1 MAHTNSHNRTSA
13 AETLNVEY
21 AEERKPLSGF
31 PLLLVRYLTNRF
43 SLQGRVL
50 DVMCGRGE
58 HMTAFE
64 TVGLEAWG
72 TDISPSAG
80 SAFGRSDRLSV
91 CNLMLEKLP
100 FPDCSFDVIFCKSAV
115 EHVNPDHLFSE
126 FSRVLRPSGKVIALT
141 PDWYYTY
148 RYFYIDHTHGYGVP
162 FTKNSMDGIL
172 KAWGFTHV
180 VAENIYYLPSTW
192 GTSILTITS
201 RLACVLVRALPYP
214 YDFFAN
220 RNNKLSKFVRFAN
233 EIQVLGFG
241 VKN

>member
-1 MAHTNSHNRTSA
+1 MEHTNRTSA
-13 AETLNVEY
+13 AETLNIEY
-21 AEERKPLSGF
+21 AEEKKPIGRF
-31 PLLLVRYLTNRF
+31 PLLLVNYLTSRF
-43 SLQGRVL
+43 SLRGRVL

-58 HMTAFE
+58 HMAAFDAA
-64 TVGLEAWG
+64 GLEAWG

-80 SAFGRSDRLSV
+80 SAFNRPDRLSI
-91 CNLMLEKLP
+91 CNLMVDNLP
-100 FPDCSFDVIFCKSAV
+100 FADNSFDVIFCKSAV

-126 FSRVLRPSGKVIALT
+126 FSRVLRPGGKLIALT

-148 RYFYIDHTHGYGVP
+148 RYYYIDHTHGYGVP

-172 KAWGFTHV
+172 RAWGLADV

-192 GTSILTITS
+192 GSSILTVAARI
-201 RLACVLVRALPYP
+201 ACALVRSLPYP

-220 RNNKLSKFVRFAN
+220 RNDNFSKFVRFAN

-241 VKN
+241 VKG